1 MSLLRSRNV
10 KYLQGCLG
18 ACRFMEKASAEK
30 AFPFGN
36 FVKTDV
42 CVGCALWHAAL
53 RADRSIAGLA
63 SSAHRVS
70 EIRQGGPKREANGAA
85 SGFNLSGICFLCS
98 IASGHRFDM
107 HEDPLPQDVVAAVM
121 PEVFA
126 TFDQLRAPLGRGG

>member
-1 MSLLRSRNV
+1 
-10 KYLQGCLG
+10 
-18 ACRFMEKASAEK
+18 MEKASAEK